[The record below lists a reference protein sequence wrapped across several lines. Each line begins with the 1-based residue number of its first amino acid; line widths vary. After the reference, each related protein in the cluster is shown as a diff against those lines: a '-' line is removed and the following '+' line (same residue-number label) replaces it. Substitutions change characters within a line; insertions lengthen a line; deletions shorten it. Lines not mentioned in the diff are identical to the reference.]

1 MSSILTVTI
10 NPALDVFL
18 ESPRLKPNGKLRCAK
33 PVYIPGGGGI
43 NVSRAIRRL
52 GGESIALF
60 PAGGSVGNRVI
71 ELLAR
76 ESIATNV
83 VRIADETRENVNVV
97 EDGTRLEYRF
107 IVPGPDIGMAE
118 WKHLLLAIRSVA
130 PRPDYL
136 VASGSL
142 PPGVPV
148 DFYARLATLCEELG
162 IRLIVDTSGEP
173 LRHAGGR
180 GTYLLK
186 PNVGELMMLNGDGA
200 VSDSAIAAAAQSLIS
215 KGRCEIVVVSAG
227 GGGAIVADRDGTR
240 RFPAPVVAIGSR
252 VGAGDSMVAGITL
265 ALANG
270 WTVDEAVMFGIAAGS
285 AAVMTHR
292 HELCRLEDTKRL
304 YDDIH
309 RVCTSSY
316 KATKIA

>member
-18 ESPRLKPNGKLRCAK
+18 DSPRLKPNGKLRCPK

-52 GGESIALF
+52 GGGSTALF
-60 PAGGSVGNRVI
+60 PAGGSVGTRVI
-71 ELLAR
+71 ELLRR

-83 VRIADETRENVNVV
+83 IPIADETRENVNVV

-107 IVPGPDIGMAE
+107 IVPGPDIGMDE
-118 WKHLLLAIRSVA
+118 WKQLLRAIRSIK
-130 PRPDYL
+130 PRPDHL

-148 DFYARLATLCEELG
+148 DFYARLGTLCDELG
-162 IRLIVDTSGEP
+162 IGLIVDTSGEA
-173 LRHAGGR
+173 LRHAGGK

-186 PNVGELMMLNGDGA
+186 PNVRELMTIAGEGA
-200 VSDSAIAAAAQSLIS
+200 ISDKAVAAAAESLVRS
-215 KGRCEIVVVSAG
+215 GRCQVVVVSAG
-227 GGGAIVADRDGTR
+227 GGGAIVADRHGTR
-240 RFPAPVVAIGSR
+240 RFSAPVVAVGSR

-265 ALANG
+265 ALSKG

-285 AAVMTHR
+285 SAVMTHR
-292 HELCRLEDTKRL
+292 HELCRLEDTERL
-304 YDDIH
+304 YDDLH
-309 RVCTSSY
+309 RSWTLSGSAVML
-316 KATKIA
+316 A